1 MSLFCTVSDI
11 LPPFSAYMIACDL
24 EKSFSSVS
32 ITQLKLQTTCT
43 FRFISVSYRNSWR
56 IWEGSYPNT
65 PFTRYNRL
73 SIRLYNR
80 FDNHVERTAT
90 VRSTGCQTSL
100 IPVWQPAVY
109 TIQPVVKPVVK
120 RVWQPVECLYTR
132 YNRSSIR
139 FDNQF
144 VQTVVKHLTCCQ
156 TGLTTYLTT
165 GCIM

>member
-73 SIRLYNR
+73 SNRLYNR

-109 TIQPVVKPVVK
+109 DTAGCQTGCQSGLTTGWMFVYTIQPVVNP
-120 RVWQPVECLYTR
+120 VWQPVCT
-132 YNRSSIR
+132 NG
-139 FDNQF
+139 
-144 VQTVVKHLTCCQ
+144 CQ
-156 TGLTTYLTT
+156 TFNVL
-165 GCIM
+165 